1 MRFQNPFKDIYQVH
15 ALKIF
20 FIYKGLCSPNSI
32 ISLIVNQRKE
42 PLDQLSI
49 EMTHRRIDAK

>member
-32 ISLIVNQRKE
+32 ISLIVNQRQE

-49 EMTHRRIDAK
+49 ERHTGE